1 MNENPKSTLT
11 SEQQLNNNNNDA
23 AAKLRESAIRND
35 KADKLKAGLFLTIVT
50 VLGLAS
56 GFGFSLG
63 STKKKESKTATTG
76 PKTAAIKP
84 GLKRGSAAELNYL
97 YESGADLARRAL
109 LRATLY
115 SVSGFSLLCFGIW
128 KLSGARDFQ
137 EFRLKVG
144 SVLPKIKKPS
154 DKQGR
159 TEFENLTE
167 LFQYVIDEDNKKK
180 LADKQEQQQQA
191 VQKAAPV
198 TTAPVP
204 KQK

>member
-1 MNENPKSTLT
+1 MNDPKSTTGT
-11 SEQQLNNNNNDA
+11 SEQLNTV
-23 AAKLRESAIRND
+23 AKRSDSDIRND

-50 VLGLAS
+50 VLGRAS

-63 STKKKESKTATTG
+63 STKKKESKTAT
-76 PKTAAIKP
+76 AAYKP
-84 GLKRGSAAELNYL
+84 GLKRSSAAELNYL

-115 SVSGFSLLCFGIW
+115 SVSGFSLMCFGIW
-128 KLSGARDFQ
+128 KLSGAKDFQ
-137 EFRLKVG
+137 EFRHKVG

-180 LADKQEQQQQA
+180 LADKPAPQEA
-191 VQKAAPV
+191 TP
-198 TTAPVP
+198 TPTATPG